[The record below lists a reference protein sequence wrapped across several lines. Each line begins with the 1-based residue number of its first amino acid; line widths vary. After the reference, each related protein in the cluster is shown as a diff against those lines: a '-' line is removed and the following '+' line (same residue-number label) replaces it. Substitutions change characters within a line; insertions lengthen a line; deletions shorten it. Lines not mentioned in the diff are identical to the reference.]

1 MKKRRPKHGSTPE
14 PPATVEPPK
23 AEPSAAPSDAAL
35 TRVRVVF
42 AAFVA
47 LQILVPLSYYARE
60 DRYDERFAW
69 RMFSAIRVGTCD
81 TRASETRDR
90 VETPLVLADE
100 IHYAWIE
107 HLGRNRRRVI
117 DRFLES
123 RCARAGVTRAT
134 LVNVCHDAEGERT
147 PDVRYEHRCGSG
159 TLKTTTADADSGG
172 AR

>member
-14 PPATVEPPK
+14 PPVEVQATR
-23 AEPSAAPSDAAL
+23 ARAAAAPSDAARP
-35 TRVRVVF
+35 RVR
-42 AAFVA
+42 AAFVLFVV
-47 LQILVPLSYYARE
+47 LQIVVPLSYYVRD

-69 RMFSAIRVGTCD
+69 RMFSAIRVGTCES
-81 TRASETRDR
+81 RASETRDR
-90 VETPLVLADE
+90 VESPLVLADE